1 MKKKKQNRYIYRVHF
16 QTNEMLGW
24 RRVVTNKKM
33 TPARRERFG
42 GILFEKLRLELE
54 ITKLVITD
62 VEWINKIG

>member
-1 MKKKKQNRYIYRVHF
+1 
-16 QTNEMLGW
+16 
-24 RRVVTNKKM
+24 M